1 MRCVIGKVRTVIG
14 TIGKTHGV
22 KSESAPTDIASQM
35 KDHNEPFPAGPLRGF
50 KVARSVPVTVGAL
63 PALAEFDE
71 FGRLSCKSL
80 VVEDVSELT
89 VVVAGAAFGLSL
101 LAFVNGPPDG
111 DGLEATIPL
120 CGFGVADGDDVVAKP
135 VLATNSISALNLA
148 VLGGRHVASLQ
159 V

>member
-1 MRCVIGKVRTVIG
+1 
-14 TIGKTHGV
+14 
-22 KSESAPTDIASQM
+22 M

-50 KVARSVPVTVGAL
+50 KVARSVPVTVDAW
-63 PALAEFDE
+63 PELAEFDE
-71 FGRLSCKSL
+71 FGLSCESL
-80 VVEDVSELT
+80 VVEDVSEFT

-135 VLATNSISALNLA
+135 MLATNSISALNHA
-148 VLGGRHVASLQ
+148 VLGGRQVASLQ